1 MALKLSVSTQF
12 GVPAPEAYAKIT
24 NFYGTK
30 DQLVILAYASGAGT
44 PKAYAKITNFYG
56 TKDQLQV
63 QVAIYFNADAREQNL
78 STVKENAHY
87 IAVEDINGKGD
98 LIPAIYAVLKTFADY
113 EGAED
118 C

>member
-1 MALKLSVSTQF
+1 MALKLSVATQF

-30 DQLVILAYASGAGT
+30 DQI
-44 PKAYAKITNFYG
+44 
-56 TKDQLQV
+56 QV
-63 QVAIYFNADAREQNL
+63 QVAIYFNADAREQNM

-87 IAVEDINGKGD
+87 IAMEDLKGD
-98 LIPAIYAVLKTFADY
+98 LIPAIYEVLKTFSDY
-113 EGAED
+113 QGAED

>member
-1 MALKLSVSTQF
+1 MALKLSVPTQF

-30 DQLVILAYASGAGT
+30 DQL
-44 PKAYAKITNFYG
+44 
-56 TKDQLQV
+56 QV
-63 QVAIYFNADAREQNL
+63 QVAIYFNEEARHGNM

-87 IAVEDINGKGD
+87 IAISDIKGD
-98 LIPAIYAVLKTFADY
+98 IIKGIYDVLKTFEEYKDAV
-113 EGAED
+113 D